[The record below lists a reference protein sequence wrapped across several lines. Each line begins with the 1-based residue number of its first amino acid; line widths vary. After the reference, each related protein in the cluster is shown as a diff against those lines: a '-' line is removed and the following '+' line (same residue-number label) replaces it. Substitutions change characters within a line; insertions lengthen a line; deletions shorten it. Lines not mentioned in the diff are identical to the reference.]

1 MGVAEVGLRRQLGV
15 EVLVEG
21 EFAAVVE
28 GDRSAGGFR
37 QWAEDLPEDVIGGL
51 GRFVRQRAVN
61 VKRVMNDPAACLITV
76 MQYSRLSQPSHQAVR
91 VGLHLRPPGSQG
103 RRLPR

>member
-28 GDRSAGGFR
+28 GDRSAGGFM
-37 QWAEDLPEDVIGGL
+37 GGISRRASSVVSACLL
-51 GRFVRQRAVN
+51 GSGAVN
-61 VKRVMNDPAACLITV
+61 VKRVFLLQKV
-76 MQYSRLSQPSHQAVR
+76 S
-91 VGLHLRPPGSQG
+91 
-103 RRLPR
+103 RLPRSDRGSGLIAAPRQRIAAQLAAYRRG